1 MLKLKYSLN
10 EFLSQA
16 GGSCEKAIM
25 LFVFHVMCL
34 RYAHTSNPTDADF
47 TKMYERSVPLVE
59 ELQQKFTLVKS
70 TEAAQISHTEDVKLR
85 IIALQGETGLAH
97 DWYDRVKSIYG
108 KTNPVRF
115 KAIFPKGLK
124 PFKGKKDNIITA
136 VGTLSLNIGSDI
148 NPLMVTL
155 KAEVDATYHLINPS
169 RMDQKEAIIAT
180 GKQWE
185 ELDNLCAAAME
196 MEHRNEGLLMDKF
209 PKNEN
214 NIQESFHDMELLLG
228 KQQTEWDVAIDPT
241 TTKGLATRTLL
252 APIKLKGTSHFG
264 SASLYLSST
273 AGGIDST
280 PVVFLEDIET
290 KFTAADFHVTDYAVH
305 RHLTLVNNN
314 NVAVRVKL
322 KIG

>member
-1 MLKLKYSLN
+1 MKKLKYSLN
-10 EFLSQA
+10 EFLSQTK
-16 GGSCEKAIM
+16 GSCEKAVM

-34 RYAHTSNPTDADF
+34 RYAHTSNPTDEDI
-47 TKMYERSVPLVE
+47 TKMYERSFPLLD
-59 ELQQKFTLVKS
+59 ELQVKFNFVKS

-85 IIALQGETGLAH
+85 LIAIQGETGMAH
-97 DWYDRVKSIYG
+97 DWYDRVKGIYK

-124 PFKGKKDNIITA
+124 PFRGGKDTIISA
-136 VGTLSLNIGSDI
+136 VGTLNMNIGADT
-148 NPLMVTL
+148 NPLMVIL

-169 RMDQKEAIIAT
+169 RLDQKEAMIAT
-180 GKQWE
+180 EKQYA
-185 ELDNLCAAAME
+185 ELDNLCDAAME
-196 MEHRNEGLLMDKF
+196 MEYRNAALLMDKF

-214 NIQESFHDMELLLG
+214 DVQESFHDMDLLLG
-228 KQQTEWDVAIDPT
+228 KQQTQWDVAIEAT
-241 TTKGLATRTLL
+241 TSKDLATRTLL
-252 APIKLKGTSHFG
+252 APTKLKGTSHFG
-264 SASLYLSST
+264 SASLYLAST
-273 AGGIDST
+273 VGGTDST

-290 KFTAADFHVTDYAVH
+290 KFTAADFHVTDPGLH